1 MKAKTKL
8 LLYMLSW
15 QAEKV
20 MSPSFRNLTE
30 GFEGWA
36 YRSGFLKQIQRLE
49 AEGYLERHP
58 EAGTNEPFVRLT
70 DAGMAVAKGGRD
82 PEKLWKRKW
91 DGCWRM
97 FLFDIPR
104 EEAALRQR
112 LLRALRGSGCG
123 CLQGSVWV
131 ACDLP
136 KALRPFTKPS
146 AANPSSLMVIETK
159 KLTKL
164 ASQNIA
170 EEAWDFRAME
180 RMYDTLSFHLN
191 RFPDQGGAEDLL
203 EWAEK
208 DYDLWSE
215 ICLKDPFLP
224 KRLWPDGYLGP
235 EIVALR
241 KHVLARAAD
250 LSAAL
255 IRS

>member
-8 LLYMLSW
+8 MLYMLSW

-30 GFEGWA
+30 GFESWA
-36 YRSGFLKQIQRLE
+36 YRSGFLRQIQRLE
-49 AEGYLERHP
+49 AEGFLERHP
-58 EAGTNEPFVRLT
+58 EAGVKDPFLRLT
-70 DAGMAVAKGGRD
+70 EAGLSVAKGGRD

-112 LLRALRGSGCG
+112 MLKALRGSGCG

-146 AANPSSLMVIETK
+146 AANPSSLMVIETRK
-159 KLTKL
+159 TPKLT
-164 ASQNIA
+164 SENIV
-170 EEAWDFRAME
+170 EEAWDFSRI
-180 RMYDTLSFHLN
+180 
-191 RFPDQGGAEDLL
+191 EDLYFKL
-203 EWAEK
+203 VTHLKQFPAAGDADMLYQWAETE
-208 DYDLWSE
+208 YALWMD
-215 ICLKDPFLP
+215 ICSTDPFLP
-224 KRLWPDGYLGP
+224 EALWPVGYDGP
-235 EIVALR
+235 RAVTFRRE
-241 KHVLARAAD
+241 VLAQAAD
-250 LSAAL
+250 RAVTLFDS
-255 IRS
+255 